1 MTEFGFVF
9 QQGLLILELT
19 AAENVAMSLLLL
31 GVPRPDAE
39 QQAAEGLAEL
49 GLAGLGERRLGQL
62 WGGQVQRVAIARV
75 TAGGANTVF
84 ADEPT
89 GGLDSRTAMELLDAL
104 LGATMQTARRAL
116 VMVTHDEQ
124 VAARCSRVVR
134 VLDGRI
140 VDHGGGR

>member
-1 MTEFGFVF
+1 MP
-9 QQGLLILELT
+9 
-19 AAENVAMSLLLL
+19 LLLL

-89 GGLDSRTAMELLDAL
+89 GASTRAPLWSFSMRCSVPPCRPPDARWSWSPTTSRWQLAAPGSSGFLMDASSTTEVAADAL
-104 LGATMQTARRAL
+104 ARL
-116 VMVTHDEQ
+116 V
-124 VAARCSRVVR
+124 VV
-134 VLDGRI
+134 DPPEP
-140 VDHGGGR
+140 